1 MGNFISYYIYST
13 MSSQDLQNYVQI
25 TDNDDTFI
33 NNNSN
38 TNLPDLHELV
48 IENSNIDIQPKFYEL
63 FIYIDH
69 ESSQLKDLYVNA
81 AHKHNQIVDN
91 YLNALIKNEEKM
103 ESYCFNAGFDLFCP
117 EDTESIGAQK
127 VTLNHKIISCMKMKN
142 IYVSYYLYS
151 RSSTPLKT
159 PLRLANSVG
168 IIDSGY
174 RGHIKAV
181 FDNKNDYDFME
192 YNIEFGSRLAQLCP
206 PNLEYPMK
214 IYIVDNVESLGIT
227 NRGTGGFGSTG
238 I

>member
-1 MGNFISYYIYST
+1 MNST
-13 MSSQDLQNYVQI
+13 YARQELYDYMKLSDAQNQ
-25 TDNDDTFI
+25 TDFETTLLI
-33 NNNSN
+33 EQPESKSES
-38 TNLPDLHELV
+38 LP
-48 IENSNIDIQPKFYEL
+48 IIPKFYEL

-69 ESSQLKDLYVNA
+69 DSSELKDLYLNSV
-81 AHKHNQIVDN
+81 HKHNKIVDD
-91 YLNALIKNEEKM
+91 YLTAISKNETNMEK
-103 ESYCFNAGFDLFCP
+103 YCFNAGFDLFCP

-127 VTLNHKIISCMKMKN
+127 VVLDHKIISCMKMKN

-151 RSSTPLKT
+151 RSSTPMKT

-168 IIDSGY
+168 VIDSGY

-214 IYIVDNVESLGIT
+214 IYIVDDIQSLGIT
-227 NRGTGGFGSTG
+227 DRGDGGFGSTG
-238 I
+238 N

>member
-1 MGNFISYYIYST
+1 MNST
-13 MSSQDLQNYVQI
+13 YARQELYDYMKLSDAQNQ
-25 TDNDDTFI
+25 TEFETTFLI
-33 NNNSN
+33 EEIKPKSKP
-38 TNLPDLHELV
+38 LP
-48 IENSNIDIQPKFYEL
+48 IIPKFYEL

-69 ESSQLKDLYVNA
+69 DSPELKDLYVNSV
-81 AHKHNQIVDN
+81 HKHNKIVDD
-91 YLNALIKNEEKM
+91 YLIAITNNETNM
-103 ESYCFNAGFDLFCP
+103 EQYCFNAGFDLFCP

-127 VTLNHKIISCMKMKN
+127 VTLDHKIVTCMKLKN

-168 IIDSGY
+168 VIDSGY

-214 IYIVDNVESLGIT
+214 IYIVHDIHSLGST
-227 NRGTGGFGSTG
+227 NRGDGGFGSTG
-238 I
+238 N